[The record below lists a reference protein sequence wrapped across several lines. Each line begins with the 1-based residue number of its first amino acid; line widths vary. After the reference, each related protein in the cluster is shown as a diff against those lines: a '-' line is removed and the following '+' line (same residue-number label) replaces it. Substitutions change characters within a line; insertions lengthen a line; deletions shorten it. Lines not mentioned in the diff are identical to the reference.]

1 MESAPATIPAT
12 SEATFRPAFAPLS
25 VGTLNHLSARRRRP
39 AFSASFIAGTKPA
52 EDTRLESSKDADTAR
67 VVCETCIYEMPF

>member
-1 MESAPATIPAT
+1 MASAPATIPAT
-12 SEATFRPAFAPLS
+12 SDVIFRPAFAPLS
-25 VGTLNHLSARRRRP
+25 VGTLNHLSASRRRP

-52 EDTRLESSKDADTAR
+52 DDTRLESSKTWATAR